1 MENHSVF
8 IKNVILHI
16 LDTSVGA
23 PILSQ
28 REIGPEE
35 EGYGFIENLLQKMLA
50 DDNLKEAQFLEGPNR
65 VREQCEALQSG
76 QDFISVSQELA
87 GMLYELIS
95 HQPDIPPADLVCCR
109 VLIDDLPFLG
119 LLKLNYRTNFIH
131 HVECQG
137 EANVNLLVKQ
147 RTVLPGENWKP
158 DEGILINLED
168 FRIRLV
174 EKAYEIDGTKEYY
187 LSKYF
192 LACRDQL
199 SGAAKAKII
208 SQVTE
213 KLGKKYN
220 NEKFDSVARLRK
232 TVIENLEESDSI
244 AVESVAREIFR
255 DNPEAQREYVAEL
268 KVAGIKEDR
277 VRLPEKLAERKFGN
291 QKIKT
296 DTGIEINFPSTY
308 YNNKEMIEFINNPNG
323 TVSILIKNVG
333 KITNR

>member
-16 LDTSVGA
+16 LDTSVGV

-28 REIGPEE
+28 REIEPEE

-76 QDFISVSQELA
+76 QDFIGVSQELA

-95 HQPDIPPADLVCCR
+95 RQPDIPPADLVCCR

-131 HVECQG
+131 HVEYQG

-147 RTVLPGENWKP
+147 RTVLPGENQKP

-187 LSKYF
+187 LSKHF
-192 LACRDQL
+192 LACSDQL

-208 SQVTE
+208 SQVAE

-232 TVIENLEESDSI
+232 TVTENLEESDSI
-244 AVESVAREIFR
+244 AVENVAREIFR

-268 KVAGIKEDR
+268 KAAGIKEDR

-296 DTGIEINFPSTY
+296 DTGIEIYFPSTY